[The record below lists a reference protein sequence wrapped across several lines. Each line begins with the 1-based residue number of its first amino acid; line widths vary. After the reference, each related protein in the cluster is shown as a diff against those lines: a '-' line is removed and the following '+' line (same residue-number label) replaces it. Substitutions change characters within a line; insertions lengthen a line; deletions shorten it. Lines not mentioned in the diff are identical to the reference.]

1 MSFALSLSGLNGAS
15 KAIDIIGNNIANSQ
29 TIGFKTSK
37 AHFSDVYASSLVGSL
52 ASGAPSTGVSASVID
67 QQFTQGGLM
76 RSDNPLDMAISGK
89 GFFRLNSGGAI
100 SYTRD
105 GQFQLAYDQA
115 TPDMRFLV
123 NSSGLNVTGY
133 PAEYTADPQGV
144 INTSSAPQ
152 NISIDPLMP
161 AVATSTA
168 SVGVTLDA
176 RLAPPTAAPFDP
188 ANPATYSNSTALAVY
203 DTTGASHELRMYFV
217 RSAPGN
223 LWDMY
228 STVDGA
234 SQNGP
239 QSLSFDTSGTM
250 TTTMPFAVQ
259 TYITGGGE
267 SLSITLDL
275 SGTVQYGR
283 SFSADSM
290 SQNGYRDGSI
300 QASNGVSVG
309 ADGTIHASYS
319 NGQSRKVGQVVLAN
333 FVNPNALISTGDN
346 QWVENADPVNGTGK
360 VILDTP
366 MGALGM
372 GLGPIQGGVREQS
385 NADLTTEL
393 VALIEQQRNYQ
404 ASAQTLKI
412 QDQVLQN
419 LVNMR

>member
-1 MSFALSLSGLNGAS
+1 
-15 KAIDIIGNNIANSQ
+15 
-29 TIGFKTSK
+29 
-37 AHFSDVYASSLVGSL
+37 
-52 ASGAPSTGVSASVID
+52 
-67 QQFTQGGLM
+67 
-76 RSDNPLDMAISGK
+76 
-89 GFFRLNSGGAI
+89 
-100 SYTRD
+100 
-105 GQFQLAYDQA
+105 
-115 TPDMRFLV
+115 
-123 NSSGLNVTGY
+123 
-133 PAEYTADPQGV
+133 
-144 INTSSAPQ
+144 
-152 NISIDPLMP
+152 
-161 AVATSTA
+161 
-168 SVGVTLDA
+168 
-176 RLAPPTAAPFDP
+176 
-188 ANPATYSNSTALAVY
+188 
-203 DTTGASHELRMYFV
+203 
-217 RSAPGN
+217 
-223 LWDMY
+223 MY